1 MGLKRATL
9 MSILFLLIL
18 APNFAL
24 AQKDRPLFLDRRPG
38 EDPSVIDITEVTDQY
53 PKAAV
58 DEYLKGIEQGRKGNR
73 VAARERLEAAIRI
86 EPDFFNAHNSLA
98 VLFHTLG
105 QYSDAEREYEE
116 AARINPR
123 SLAPQV
129 NLASLHI
136 EEAITKQEQQDNKA
150 ARTLLNDALASLNK
164 AFEVQPGAPLAHY
177 LTGIIY
183 FMTGFYE
190 ESESH
195 FKDALAKGGSTMIA
209 SRLALAE
216 IYIKLKEWDSVV
228 LQLDQYL
235 QELPYS
241 PNRVRI
247 RSVRNAAAERL
258 VAPSQ

>member
-1 MGLKRATL
+1 MGLKSATL
-9 MSILFLLIL
+9 MSVLLL
-18 APNFAL
+18 LMLVPKPAH
-24 AQKDRPLFLDRRPG
+24 AQKDRPLFLDKRPG

-58 DEYLKGIEQGRKGNR
+58 DEYQKAMEQARKGNR
-73 VAARERLEAAIRI
+73 TAAKERLEAAIRI

-98 VLFHTLG
+98 ILFHTLS
-105 QYSDAEREYEE
+105 QYKDAEREYLE

-123 SLAPQV
+123 SLAPYV

-136 EEAITKQEQQDNKA
+136 EQAVQDQQDVKA
-150 ARTLLNDALASLNK
+150 ARTFLNDALSNLNK

-177 LTGIIY
+177 LSGIVY

-195 FKDALAKGGSTMIA
+195 FKKALASGGSRMINA
-209 SRLALAE
+209 RLALAD
-216 IYIKLKEWDSVV
+216 IYIQLKEWDSVV
-228 LQLDQYL
+228 VQLDEYL
-235 QELPYS
+235 DEVPYA

-247 RSVRNAAAERL
+247 RSVRNAAAEKL
-258 VAPSQ
+258 ATPSQ

>member
-105 QYSDAEREYEE
+105 Q
-116 AARINPR
+116 
-123 SLAPQV
+123 
-129 NLASLHI
+129 
-136 EEAITKQEQQDNKA
+136 
-150 ARTLLNDALASLNK
+150 
-164 AFEVQPGAPLAHY
+164 
-177 LTGIIY
+177 
-183 FMTGFYE
+183 
-190 ESESH
+190 
-195 FKDALAKGGSTMIA
+195 
-209 SRLALAE
+209 
-216 IYIKLKEWDSVV
+216 
-228 LQLDQYL
+228 
-235 QELPYS
+235 
-241 PNRVRI
+241 
-247 RSVRNAAAERL
+247 
-258 VAPSQ
+258 